1 MPFEE
6 NKLSDEKAVARA
18 NPGMGNKY
26 AMKKALDN
34 LSQARNVTQANNI
47 DNDVKWTKSAD
58 VFKKLQDEVRS
69 GIKGEK
75 YDGSSKGKK
84 GEKLVVVEMDTNY
97 KIMHYVCLNCKDIY
111 CFFFC
116 GDLRVKEG
124 V

>member
-84 GEKLVVVEMDTNY
+84 RRKTGSSGNGYKL
-97 KIMHYVCLNCKDIY
+97 
-111 CFFFC
+111 
-116 GDLRVKEG
+116 
-124 V
+124 

>member
-47 DNDVKWTKSAD
+47 DNDVK
-58 VFKKLQDEVRS
+58 LQNEVRS

-75 YDGSSKGKK
+75 YDGSSVNGY
-84 GEKLVVVEMDTNY
+84 KL
-97 KIMHYVCLNCKDIY
+97 
-111 CFFFC
+111 
-116 GDLRVKEG
+116 
-124 V
+124 